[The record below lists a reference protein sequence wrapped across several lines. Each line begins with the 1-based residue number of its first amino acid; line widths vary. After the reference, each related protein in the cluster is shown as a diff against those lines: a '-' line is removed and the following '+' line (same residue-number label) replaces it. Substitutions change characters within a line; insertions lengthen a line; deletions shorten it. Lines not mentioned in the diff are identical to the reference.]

1 MANGRL
7 AGTYWWQVLMP
18 MKVNAQNLSHHKKI
32 CFGVYVKYL
41 FLNTLIFEQRELGV
55 SEIILAFNYMK
66 VTE

>member
-41 FLNTLIFEQRELGV
+41 FLNTLIFEQKQ
-55 SEIILAFNYMK
+55 EIILAFNYMK